1 MPLTLPVF
9 FGKLRIPMNRKDLL
23 KTAAATAAALV
34 LSALWSTAAQA
45 QVAPAAPAGLAGEMV
60 LTTRRPASFAQ
71 AQAAEVREVADGD
84 EVWLAVRLP
93 QPFTSVALEQTHA
106 GMPELYDFEVRVTRQ
121 PEGAAFPGGGA
132 CTWTLTPKEAA
143 SQELVLGLVP
153 VAARTVLVDGGRF
166 VKDLKTTCL
175 LRTVADHLQRP
186 GRNEVWV
193 TLVSLNE
200 TNGSKQKT
208 IAAAPLTLNLP
219 SGFPRWFD
227 TLQRSGGGC
236 DSRPQAKTG
245 AVIYCKR

>member
-1 MPLTLPVF
+1 
-9 FGKLRIPMNRKDLL
+9 MNRKDLL

-34 LSALWSTAAQA
+34 LSALWSAAAQA

-71 AQAAEVREVADGD
+71 AQAAAVREAADGD

-93 QPFTSVALEQTHA
+93 QPFTSVALAQTHA
-106 GMPELYDFEVRVTRQ
+106 GMPELYDLEVRVTRQ

-219 SGFPRWFD
+219 SGFPRWYD

-236 DSRPQAKTG
+236 DSRPQAKSG

>member
-1 MPLTLPVF
+1 MPLTLPAF

-71 AQAAEVREVADGD
+71 AQAAAVREVADGD
-84 EVWLAVRLP
+84 EVWLAVRPP

-132 CTWTLTPKEAA
+132 CTWTLTTKEAA

-153 VAARTVLVDGGRF
+153 VATRTVLVDGGQF

-186 GRNEVWV
+186 GRNDVWV

-219 SGFPRWFD
+219 SGFPRWYD

>member
-1 MPLTLPVF
+1 M
-9 FGKLRIPMNRKDLL
+9 
-23 KTAAATAAALV
+23 
-34 LSALWSTAAQA
+34 SANAQA
-45 QVAPAAPAGLAGEMV
+45 GPAGLAGEMV
-60 LTTRRPASFAQ
+60 LTARRPASFAQ
-71 AQAAEVREVADGD
+71 AQAAAVREVSDGD
-84 EVWLAVRLP
+84 EVWLAVRLS

-106 GMPELYDFEVRVTRQ
+106 GMAELHDIEVRVTRQ
-121 PEGAAFPGGGA
+121 PEGPAFPGGGA
-132 CTWTLTPKEAA
+132 CSWTLTPKEAA

-186 GRNEVWV
+186 GRNDVWV

-200 TNGSKQKT
+200 TNGTKQKT

-219 SGFPRWFD
+219 SGFPRWYD

>member
-1 MPLTLPVF
+1 MY
-9 FGKLRIPMNRKDLL
+9 RHALL
-23 KTAAATAAALV
+23 NIAAVTVAATAFV
-34 LSALWSTAAQA
+34 LSAVWATAAYA
-45 QVAPAAPAGLAGEMV
+45 QSAPGASAGLAGEMV
-60 LTTRRPASFAQ
+60 LTARRPASFAQ
-71 AQAAEVREVADGD
+71 AQAAAMREVSDGD

-93 QPFTSVALEQTHA
+93 QPFTSVALEQNQA
-106 GMPELYDFEVRVTRQ
+106 GIPELYDIEVRITRQ

-132 CTWTLTPKEAA
+132 CSWTLTPKEAA
-143 SQELVLGLVP
+143 SPELVLGLVP

-193 TLVSLNE
+193 TLVSLNQ
-200 TNGSKQKT
+200 TNGTKQKT
-208 IAAAPLTLNLP
+208 IAAVPLTLNLP
-219 SGFPRWFD
+219 SGFPRWYD